1 MNKGIIIKR
10 LVIGLMA
17 LSLLALPLIAACSQ
31 PAPAPAPKT
40 TAPAPAPTTAAP
52 APKPTTAPAPSPS
65 PTPVSKLPDTL
76 KWDIS
81 AWGAPRAMTYP
92 VEDFI
97 KDMAAATGGRW
108 QLKLHYG
115 EVLAPT
121 KDAVDGLKANMYQGV
136 MIASMYHPGKTPLLT
151 VGENPFLSPSTIP
164 QIGDWYMAI
173 AKHPAVVKE
182 LDSWNAQVLFPT
194 PLPQYNYMGKVPF
207 KKVEDL
213 KGLRMR
219 IDPVGGAPLEA
230 YGAVLNNVIAPE
242 IYAAMEKGMLDG
254 VMAIWTYYFGAY
266 KLNEL
271 SKYATIGIDLKVTP
285 MYLLVSKTAWA
296 ALPPEWQKL
305 ASDWAAT
312 KTNAKF
318 KEYMDIDD
326 AKWLPIYQKQ
336 LEISTLPAAERA
348 KLVEKAKPA
357 WDKWVNEMAAKG
369 LPGQEVLNYAMAER
383 DKILAKK

>member
-1 MNKGIIIKR
+1 
-10 LVIGLMA
+10 
-17 LSLLALPLIAACSQ
+17 
-31 PAPAPAPKT
+31 
-40 TAPAPAPTTAAP
+40 
-52 APKPTTAPAPSPS
+52 
-65 PTPVSKLPDTL
+65 
-76 KWDIS
+76 
-81 AWGAPRAMTYP
+81 
-92 VEDFI
+92 
-97 KDMAAATGGRW
+97 
-108 QLKLHYG
+108 
-115 EVLAPT
+115 
-121 KDAVDGLKANMYQGV
+121 
-136 MIASMYHPGKTPLLT
+136 
-151 VGENPFLSPSTIP
+151 
-164 QIGDWYMAI
+164 
-173 AKHPAVVKE
+173 
-182 LDSWNAQVLFPT
+182 
-194 PLPQYNYMGKVPF
+194 
-207 KKVEDL
+207 
-213 KGLRMR
+213 MR

-357 WDKWVNEMAAKG
+357 WDKWVKEMAAKG